1 MYKFRLEQFIIK
13 KNIKKNIMRRIF
25 ALVMLLFVVCMSSLN
40 AQTYYYKQESLVNE
54 NGVKSKGNNQIICI
68 TFVNSKRVCY
78 LSDKDGNLRGN
89 DQYSFR
95 TTSNGVHI
103 YTSILKEKVENRR
116 NQSQGYS
123 SWGINPNAVQNAY
136 EDGFY
141 LGESMK
147 GFPTYK
153 FSNDFG
159 RLNISYK
166 NNSNVQTKPT
176 EVYIKVASPNESFDD
191 SMY

>member
-1 MYKFRLEQFIIK
+1 MK
-13 KNIKKNIMRRIF
+13 KMF
-25 ALVMLLFVVCMSSLN
+25 LLYFGLLLISVLHLN
-40 AQTYYYKQESLVNE
+40 AQTYYYKQEALVNE
-54 NGVKSKGNNQIICI
+54 NGVKSRGSNQIICI

-78 LSDKDGNLRGN
+78 LSDQDGNLITN
-89 DQYSFR
+89 DQYAFR

-103 YTSILKEKVENRR
+103 YTSILKEKVENRKS
-116 NQSQGYS
+116 QSNS
-123 SWGINPNAVQNAY
+123 FWTINPNAVQNAY
-136 EDGFY
+136 EDGY
-141 LGESMK
+141 YMGENMK

-153 FSNDFG
+153 YSNDFS

-176 EVYIKVASPNESFDD
+176 EVYIRVSSPDEALDD